1 MEPQCKGSPWE
12 EVMIVDMKRVV
23 IELERREMVPVED
36 ARGGR
41 IVCLRGRIWI
51 TEYGSTG
58 DIVLEAG
65 ESYKISR
72 EGVAV
77 VQALRDAR
85 VVLRAPVLSP
95 ASAGLAAR
103 VEQLWG
109 RWTAPVAGGCAAI
122 ARPPGGL
129 TRTLA
134 GS

>member
-1 MEPQCKGSPWE
+1 
-12 EVMIVDMKRVV
+12 MIVEMKRVV

-72 EGVAV
+72 KGVAV

-85 VVLRAPVLSP
+85 VVLRAPIASP

-103 VEQLWG
+103 VERLWG
-109 RWTAPVAGGCAAI
+109 RWIGRAADGHP
-122 ARPPGGL
+122 AVRNLG
-129 TRTLA
+129 A
-134 GS
+134 C